1 MNNGNLIPNPER
13 TPSELREMARRG
25 GINSGIA
32 RRRKREIA
40 QALQFMPMDKATST
54 MIDAILLAMTAEQ
67 LVEFCNN
74 PKMPAEARRRA
85 RLLSSKSDKE
95 AVEMGER
102 MRDRV
107 FGKPIQ
113 TVESDMTPPVIN
125 VIQTR

>member
-1 MNNGNLIPNPER
+1 MNNENLIPNSMRSPEQV
-13 TPSELREMARRG
+13 RENQRRG

-32 RRRKREIA
+32 RRRKAEL
-40 QALQFMPMDKATST
+40 QKALQYMPMDKATST

-102 MRDRV
+102 IRDRV